1 MNVSNR
7 QLGKRSVQRSLSKS
21 GDVGAFAG
29 GFDSMNHLDTWGK
42 RSAGVEVR
50 EVRMS
55 WERAVCLKT
64 GHIAKRH
71 AHSGHVDGEE
81 GWWSVEEALQCLRRR
96 S

>member
-7 QLGKRSVQRSLSKS
+7 RLGKRSIQRSLSKS
-21 GDVGAFAG
+21 GDVGSFTG

-42 RSAGVEVR
+42 RSAGVEVG

-64 GHIAKRH
+64 GHVAKRH
-71 AHSGHVDGEE
+71 AHSGRVDGEA
-81 GWWSVEEALQCLRRR
+81 GRWSIEEALQCSRRQ